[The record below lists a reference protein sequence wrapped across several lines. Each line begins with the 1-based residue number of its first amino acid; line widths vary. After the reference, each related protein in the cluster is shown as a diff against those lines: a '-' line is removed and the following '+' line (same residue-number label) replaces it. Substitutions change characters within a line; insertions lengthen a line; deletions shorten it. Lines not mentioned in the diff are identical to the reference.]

1 MKSFHPL
8 MIISRLVKT
17 IIPSATAIFVLV
29 AVIASVR
36 GTIRI
41 LCIGI
46 LIYYILTRIY
56 FLFYDWA
63 TTRYAISPHGLTL
76 TTGVF
81 NKRTKVIQWKDI
93 RSAAT
98 VTDPILRSKDLQQ
111 IELMQYTNDEQKIVL
126 FAIPRSE
133 ALTIKS
139 FLHNQSPA
147 AQSTEKDDAM
157 ESHTAS
163 RKRTSATERTSTIA
177 TSLLPHLSIK
187 DYFLIGFTYAQFLV
201 IIPTIYAIIRV
212 IFLHQEYS
220 DDSVEEAL
228 SFFALTPATKVGIAI
243 LVIALGLAYGTI
255 SSWVQF
261 SNITVV
267 RTTDGYDYSAGI
279 INPRTQFIPMNRI
292 ESVTV
297 SQNLLMRLVHRY
309 QLTVSTGGFGTS
321 RKEYSLI
328 PLGDL
333 KTIASFLDAFFPDK
347 RESSLCMEQIKSAKK
362 KTLLSTAL
370 LIIIGICTYLLSL
383 QNFSRI
389 YIEIIA
395 LALLI
400 FIMLNCISHS
410 YYLSN
415 TGLSIVSTGFFN
427 LKYRIFK
434 PSGFIV

>member
-1 MKSFHPL
+1 
-8 MIISRLVKT
+8 
-17 IIPSATAIFVLV
+17 
-29 AVIASVR
+29 
-36 GTIRI
+36 
-41 LCIGI
+41 
-46 LIYYILTRIY
+46 
-56 FLFYDWA
+56 
-63 TTRYAISPHGLTL
+63 
-76 TTGVF
+76 
-81 NKRTKVIQWKDI
+81 
-93 RSAAT
+93 
-98 VTDPILRSKDLQQ
+98 
-111 IELMQYTNDEQKIVL
+111 MQYTSDEQKIVL

-147 AQSTEKDDAM
+147 AQSTEKDDVM

-279 INPRTQFIPMNRI
+279 INPRAQFIPMNRI

-328 PLGDL
+328 PLSDL

-400 FIMLNCISHS
+400 FIL
-410 YYLSN
+410 YL
-415 TGLSIVSTGFFN
+415 LCLIV
-427 LKYRIFK
+427 
-434 PSGFIV
+434 

>member
-157 ESHTAS
+157 GSHTAS

-228 SFFALTPATKVGIAI
+228 SFFTLTPTTKVGIAI

-267 RTTDGYDYSAGI
+267 RTTNGYDYSAGI

-292 ESVTV
+292 EFGNGT
-297 SQNLLMRLVHRY
+297 
-309 QLTVSTGGFGTS
+309 TESTH
-321 RKEYSLI
+321 
-328 PLGDL
+328 
-333 KTIASFLDAFFPDK
+333 A
-347 RESSLCMEQIKSAKK
+347 
-362 KTLLSTAL
+362 LS
-370 LIIIGICTYLLSL
+370 
-383 QNFSRI
+383 
-389 YIEIIA
+389 
-395 LALLI
+395 
-400 FIMLNCISHS
+400 
-410 YYLSN
+410 
-415 TGLSIVSTGFFN
+415 
-427 LKYRIFK
+427 
-434 PSGFIV
+434 P